1 MHTTLSFIAA
11 ASTTV
16 ANNKKST
23 GGSFGILII
32 IALFAAAYFLL
43 IRPRQQ
49 KLRQQQAAARQMEVG
64 DDVVTAGGIHGR
76 LVGLGD
82 DTAEVEVA
90 PGVVMTFLR
99 RAVNARPAPASPA
112 PQAEQH
118 EEEDDWAKGTPASGA
133 GSSFEAGDAD
143 HLGPPPQ
150 AGDHD
155 PGETAGPAS

>member
-11 ASTTV
+11 TTTTV
-16 ANNKKST
+16 ASNKKSS

-49 KLRQQQAAARQMEVG
+49 KLRQQQVAARQLDVG

-76 LVGLGD
+76 LVGLSD

-90 PGVVMTFLR
+90 PGVVMTFTR
-99 RAVNARPAPASPA
+99 RAINPR
-112 PQAEQH
+112 Q
-118 EEEDDWAKGTPASGA
+118 
-133 GSSFEAGDAD
+133 GS
-143 HLGPPPQ
+143 
-150 AGDHD
+150 
-155 PGETAGPAS
+155 GPAGRGAAASARAWRGGTARRSTSARVPA

>member
-76 LVGLGD
+76 LVGLTD

-99 RAVNARPAPASPA
+99 RAVNARPAPAAPA
-112 PQAEQH
+112 PQG
-118 EEEDDWAKGTPASGA
+118 EEPEVEDDWGKGHTA
-133 GSSFEAGDAD
+133 GGTGSTSEAGDAD
-143 HLGPPPQ
+143 HLGPPPR
-150 AGDHD
+150 AADHD